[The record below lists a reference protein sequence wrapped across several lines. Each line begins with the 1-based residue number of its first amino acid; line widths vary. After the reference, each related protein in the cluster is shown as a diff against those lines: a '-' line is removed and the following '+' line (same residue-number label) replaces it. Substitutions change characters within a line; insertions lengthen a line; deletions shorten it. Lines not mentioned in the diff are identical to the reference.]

1 MVQRRAER
9 DKQMQEKCL
18 CTWNPR
24 VGLQTVLGAWGRL
37 STALPV
43 FGEGLSALPIRSF
56 YLLFR
61 IITVTPPGAVLQ
73 AGFN

>member
-9 DKQMQEKCL
+9 DEQMQAKGL
-18 CTWNPR
+18 YTWNPR
-24 VGLQTVLGAWGRL
+24 VWLQRVLEAWGRL

-61 IITVTPPGAVLQ
+61 IISVTPPGAVLQ